1 MPGCAR
7 PALSLPIV
15 SNLAI
20 EWIRRRAYSRN
31 GLKKAI
37 YDEQLLTPDFVANAQ
52 AASYGFVAALKQIA
66 SVTSP
71 ALRKPTCPT
80 LIVWGEHDR
89 LSSIETAHKL
99 ASVIPHSRVVMMKN
113 AAHMPQIEQP
123 ATFHAEVLPFLKG

>member
-1 MPGCAR
+1 MCSAANTCYGARLVLIVGRWIPDMPGCAR

-52 AASYGFVAALKQIA
+52 AAS
-66 SVTSP
+66 
-71 ALRKPTCPT
+71 
-80 LIVWGEHDR
+80 
-89 LSSIETAHKL
+89 
-99 ASVIPHSRVVMMKN
+99 
-113 AAHMPQIEQP
+113 
-123 ATFHAEVLPFLKG
+123 